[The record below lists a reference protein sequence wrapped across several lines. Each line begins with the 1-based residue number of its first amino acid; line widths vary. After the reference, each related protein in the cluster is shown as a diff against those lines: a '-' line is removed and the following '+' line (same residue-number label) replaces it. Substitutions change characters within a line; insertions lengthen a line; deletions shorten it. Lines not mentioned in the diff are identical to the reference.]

1 MNINIICVG
10 KLKEKYWTDAVNEYL
25 KRLKIYANVKVIEA
39 LDEKAPENLSSLQ
52 IKQLLKKEGERILKN
67 IHNGAFLITLDIE
80 GKNLSSEELAEFLN
94 NKMANGVSNI
104 TFVIGG
110 SLGICED
117 IKRKANFSLSFSRMT
132 FPHQLM
138 RVILLEQIY
147 RAEKIIRHEP
157 YHK

>member
-25 KRLKIYANVKVIEA
+25 KRLKIYANVKVIEV

-110 SLGICED
+110 SLGIYED

-157 YHK
+157 YRK